1 MDYSK
6 PKENQNDLNKKLN
19 ISILQS
25 QKLFNKNT
33 AFVLSLN
40 SPDKIE
46 RESCVDVLCVI
57 DISGSMK
64 GQKLSHVKLSL
75 KSIISFMNPKD
86 RLCIILF
93 SDDAK
98 IYLDLAFMTD
108 ETKKNYLE
116 KIEKITAKGGTNILS
131 GLQKA
136 IQILKDDK
144 KNENNNEPMEEKR
157 VKTIMLLSDG
167 YDNDYDTEEIVDE
180 IKKITKGQHLSFS
193 LHTFGYG
200 DDFDSKLMS
209 KLALI
214 RDGSFFTIEDINKIQ
229 DYFVNALGGCMS
241 TIYNEV
247 KINVKMLK
255 NDFKLNKIFGQDK
268 LYQLELKN
276 NDFSFDIM
284 QLISGKEYTYTFEI
298 ELPEIVQI
306 NENIFEVEIIG
317 DNTDKFIEMGKYKIV
332 GGSFSIADEEYLKN
346 KLYETLD
353 EALKLKEE
361 KKTEQMNLKLNE
373 MKSWI
378 EKNYEGEN
386 KSQYLKKINEAL
398 GYMKDDNT
406 FQRVGRTRITADIY
420 ENQLKR
426 GGIYSNSLQMA
437 MIKSQPYQ
445 KPK

>member
-6 PKENQNDLNKKLN
+6 PQENQKDLNKKIT
-19 ISILQS
+19 ISVLQS

-33 AFVLSLN
+33 AFILSLN

-46 RESCVDVLCVI
+46 RESCVDVLCII

-75 KSIISFMNPKD
+75 KSIISFMTPKD

-93 SDDAK
+93 NDDANV
-98 IYLDLAFMTD
+98 YLDLSFMTED
-108 ETKKNYLE
+108 TKKKYLE

-131 GLQKA
+131 GLKKA
-136 IQILKDDK
+136 IEILKEDK

-180 IKKITKGQHLSFS
+180 IKKITKGQHLSFT

-214 RDGSFFTIEDINKIQ
+214 RDGSFFSVEDINKIQ

-247 KINVKMLK
+247 KINIKILK
-255 NDFKLNKIFGQDK
+255 DTYKFIKIYGQDK
-268 LYQLELKN
+268 LYNFESKN
-276 NDFSFDIM
+276 NELSFGII
-284 QLISGKEYTYTFEI
+284 QVISGKEYTYTFEV
-298 ELPEIVQI
+298 ELPEIIQI
-306 NENIFEVEIIG
+306 NENIFEVEMTG
-317 DNTDKFIEMGKYKIV
+317 DNDEKIIEMGKYKIV

-353 EALKLKEE
+353 EAMKLKEE

-386 KSQYLKKINEAL
+386 KIQYLKKLNEAL
-398 GYMKDDNT
+398 GYMKDEYT

-420 ENQLKR
+420 ENQLRR
-426 GGIYSNSLQMA
+426 GGISSNCMQKA
-437 MIKSQPYQ
+437 MINSM
-445 KPK
+445 PK

>member
-276 NDFSFDIM
+276 NDFSFSIM
-284 QLISGKEYTYTFEI
+284 QLISGKEYTFTFEI

-306 NENIFEVEIIG
+306 NENIFEIEIIG

-353 EALKLKEE
+353 EAMKLKEE